1 MSWLDPYRWL
11 LGLMLVAS
19 LLVGAWYLERKIEQR
34 GYDRA
39 ESIYTKKIA
48 EQKAEATKLLG
59 DEKDKV
65 AGLEKAMLQSSLL
78 QEIKDANSAK
88 TIAGLRGQL
97 AGLADADGRLRDPN
111 AQEPRCRGSGGSPQT
126 QSASDPRSGP
136 SHPAEAT
143 GLLSAE
149 LSGLLQRLTSEADE
163 LSNAYSSCRADTI
176 QVREFLAQ

>member
-1 MSWLDPYRWL
+1 MSWLDPTKWL
-11 LGLMLVAS
+11 V
-19 LLVGAWYLERKIEQR
+19 LLVVVVGIIAGARYLESRIEQR

-78 QEIKDANSAK
+78 QEIKDAKSAK
-88 TIAGLRGQL
+88 TIAALRGQL

-111 AQEPRCRGSGGSPQT
+111 AQEPRCGGSGGSPQT

-136 SHPAEAT
+136 SNPAEAT

-163 LSNAYSSCRADTI
+163 LNNAYSSCRADTI